1 MQQNEAKYKATHELA
16 SLLFP
21 NEEWIQQGENIFVAK
36 SRLSG
41 SYRERAK
48 LYREIS
54 DIRILTK
61 LGSIAF
67 FLPECLKHD
76 IGDEHHNMHADT
88 VVDGT
93 IVELKTISGNRATL
107 GKSFRRGYKQGR
119 SLLKNMELQ
128 PIILFFFEYF
138 HQLVLI
144 VFEQK

>member
-16 SLLFP
+16 SILFP
-21 NEEWIQQGENIFVAK
+21 NEEWIQQSENIFVTK
-36 SRLSG
+36 SRLFG
-41 SYRERAK
+41 SYKERAK

-76 IGDEHHNMHADT
+76 TEDEHYNMHADT

-93 IVELKTISGNRATL
+93 IVELKTVSGNRVTL
-107 GKSFRRGYKQGR
+107 GKSFRREYKQGR
-119 SLLKNMELQ
+119 SLLRKHG
-128 PIILFFFEYF
+128 ITAD
-138 HQLVLI
+138 H
-144 VFEQK
+144 